1 MSPAM
6 SRFRFLLI
14 GAAAV
19 LSTGC
24 ATAPGFD
31 YTAFRESRPASILVL
46 PPVNNSTSVEASPS
60 LYSWVTQPLA
70 ESGYYVLPVALVEE
84 TFRQNG
90 LANPAEISE
99 VSPAKLREIFGA
111 DAALYLQIKQ
121 YGTVYQVLQSASVV
135 TAEARLVDLRNGA
148 TLWKGEAS
156 ASSAENRGGSNA
168 GLIGLLVEAVVYQI
182 MENATDAS
190 HQVAQVASTRLLH
203 ARPPA
208 GLLYGPRSPKYQQD
222 GTPAP

>member
-6 SRFRFLLI
+6 SRFRFLLV

-19 LSTGC
+19 LSSGC

-190 HQVAQVASTRLLH
+190 HQVAQVATTRLLH

>member
-1 MSPAM
+1 MSLAM
-6 SRFRFLLI
+6 SRFRLLLI
-14 GAAAV
+14 AAAAA

-148 TLWKGEAS
+148 MLWKGEAS
-156 ASSAENRGGSNA
+156 ASSAENRGSSNA